1 MANAAYDKWRV
12 VLLRGLLWIAFGIVA
27 LVWPGITLA
36 ALILLFGLFAII
48 EGSVAAI
55 FAIMGRHFSP
65 RWWLALIAGLLGIA
79 VGVVAFM
86 WPGLTALVLLFLIAI
101 RLVVVGVLELV
112 AGIRPPVPMGDRG
125 WVIFSGIISIVFGV
139 VLMLLPV
146 AGALAIIWLIGAFAI
161 VFGIVVSALSF
172 RLRSGSLAHL
182 DIPA

>member
-48 EGSVAAI
+48 EGIVAAI

-86 WPGLTALVLLFLIAI
+86 WPGPTALVLLFLIAI

>member
-48 EGSVAAI
+48 EGIVAAI

-172 RLRSGSLAHL
+172 RLRSGSLAHMDL
-182 DIPA
+182 PA